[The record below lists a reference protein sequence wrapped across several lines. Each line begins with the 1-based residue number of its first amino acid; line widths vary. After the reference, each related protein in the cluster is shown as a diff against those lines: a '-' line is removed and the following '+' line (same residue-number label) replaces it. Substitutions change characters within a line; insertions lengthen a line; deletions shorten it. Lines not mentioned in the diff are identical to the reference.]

1 MWGGLGLLW
10 PPARAHAPAHSCSR
24 QDACERATEPQ
35 RFAADLLQCVQL
47 SVQPRNVSVTT
58 SEVPVSARGRLGP
71 RGERGPGWAG
81 VPQAAH
87 PAPCPPPQLVLQA
100 WNVPDLSAG
109 VNCSFE
115 DFIESEGV
123 LEGGRIHC
131 RTPSAREVAP
141 ITRGQGEATGPSRR
155 GGGGKVVKAGWQG
168 KDCSQAPPTGVGA
181 GPLVEGRV
189 LGKALPWFLGPA
201 WGSGDPACAAHVGD
215 QRVVKLYLKSKET
228 GKKFASVDFVFYN
241 CSVHQS

>member
-1 MWGGLGLLW
+1 MGGG
-10 PPARAHAPAHSCSR
+10 PPGCS
-24 QDACERATEPQ
+24 
-35 RFAADLLQCVQL
+35 
-47 SVQPRNVSVTT
+47 
-58 SEVPVSARGRLGP
+58 
-71 RGERGPGWAG
+71 
-81 VPQAAH
+81 
-87 PAPCPPPQLVLQA
+87 PCPLPPPPPQLLLQA

-115 DFIESEGV
+115 DFVESEGV

-141 ITRGQGEATGPSRR
+141 ITRGQGEAAGPSCPGGVGGGSGHSRMAGERLGWALGPRWR
-155 GGGGKVVKAGWQG
+155 GG
-168 KDCSQAPPTGVGA
+168 S
-181 GPLVEGRV
+181 LVR
-189 LGKALPWFLGPA
+189 PCPRSRGPA
-201 WGSGDPACAAHVGD
+201 WGPGDPACAAHLGD